1 MGNDQSGYFDDEV
14 AIKNDIDV
22 DDARAFGLRTHGNP
36 LEDIRNTRNVE
47 YVVTNG
53 TMYNAGELWKSVGF
67 KP

>member
-1 MGNDQSGYFDDEV
+1 MDKEV
-14 AIKNDIDV
+14 GTVEAGK
-22 DDARAFGLRTHGNP
+22 RADLVVIRGHP
-36 LEDIRNTRNVE
+36 LEDIRNSRNVE